1 MSEENLTGDELGALI
16 ERVFKPRPQ
25 DRALAILID
34 LPDDALVD
42 NPEWRGRRRLAAGW
56 ARELSSGQGRRELD
70 VSLICYRNV
79 RSNNADL
86 PAAGWRVDPDHVPDH
101 INDTDPD
108 RTVAFDHVL
117 TENQL
122 VLAPTELSTTAPLKM
137 LAPRF
142 GFRAATMPGFSTAM
156 VPALR
161 LDYTEIDRRVRM
173 LKDLLDRSR
182 GADIRF
188 VVDGNEE
195 YGLHLDLRHR
205 TAHASGGLF
214 PEPGAAGNLPS
225 GETYIVPYEGEIE
238 DDPTTTGG
246 RLPIQLGQEVVVF
259 DVNDN
264 RVAGVASAGPTS
276 QREAARLSAEPAAGN
291 IAELGLGVLAD
302 FGIQPIGEVLLDEKL
317 GLHIALGRSEHF
329 GGQVGPPQF
338 SKPEAVV
345 HQDHVYLPQLQ
356 PRVAVASVRLE
367 YQDGSTEEL
376 MRDGAYAI
384 DFGA

>member
-1 MSEENLTGDELGALI
+1 MSEEYLTGDELGALI
-16 ERVFKPRPQ
+16 ERVFKPRPE
-25 DRALAILID
+25 DRALAILVD
-34 LPDDALVD
+34 LPDDELVD
-42 NPEWRGRRRLAAGW
+42 NPDWRERRRLAAGW
-56 ARELSSGQGRRELD
+56 TRELSSTQDRHGLD
-70 VSLICYRNV
+70 VSLICYPNV

-101 INDTDPD
+101 VNDADPHQA
-108 RTVAFDHVL
+108 VGFDQVL
-117 TENQL
+117 TGNQL

-161 LDYTEIDRRVRM
+161 LDYTEIDRRVRI
-173 LKDLLDRSR
+173 LKERLDRSR

-188 VVDGNEE
+188 VVDGSDEHRI
-195 YGLHLDLRHR
+195 HLDLRHR

-214 PEPGAAGNLPS
+214 PEPGVAGNLPS

-238 DDPTTTGG
+238 GDPTSSSG
-246 RLPIQLGQEVVVF
+246 RLPIQLGDEVVVF
-259 DVNDN
+259 DIETN
-264 RVAGVASAGPTS
+264 RVAGVVSSGPTS
-276 QREAARLSAEPAAGN
+276 EREAARLSAEPAAGN
-291 IAELGLGVLAD
+291 VAELGLGVLAD

-329 GGQVGPPQF
+329 GGQVGPLQF
-338 SKPEAVV
+338 STPEAVV

-356 PRVAVASVRLE
+356 PRVAVASAVLE
-367 YQDGSTEEL
+367 YEDGSTEEL
-376 MRDGAYAI
+376 MCDGVYTV

>member
-1 MSEENLTGDELGALI
+1 MDNENLTGAELGALI
-16 ERVFKPRPQ
+16 ERVFKPRPE
-25 DRALAILID
+25 DTALAILID
-34 LPDDALVD
+34 LPDDELVD
-42 NPEWRGRRRLAAGW
+42 NPEWLERRRLAAGW
-56 ARELSSGQGRRELD
+56 ARALSPGRDGHGLD

-101 INDTDPD
+101 VNDTDPH
-108 RTVAFDHVL
+108 RTVEFDQVL
-117 TENQL
+117 TCNQL
-122 VLAPTELSTTAPLKM
+122 ILAPTELSTTAPLKM

-161 LDYTEIDRRVRM
+161 LDYTEIDRRVRK
-173 LKDLLDRSR
+173 LKDVLDWSR

-188 VVDGNEE
+188 VVDGSVE
-195 YGLHLDLRHR
+195 YRLHLDLRHR

-214 PEPGAAGNLPS
+214 PEPGVAGNLPS

-238 DDPTTTGG
+238 GDPTTTGG
-246 RLPIQLGQEVVVF
+246 RLPIQLGDEVVVF
-259 DVNDN
+259 DIENN
-264 RVAGVASAGPTS
+264 RVAGVVSTGPTS
-276 QREAARLSAEPAAGN
+276 DREAARLSAEPAAGN
-291 IAELGLGVLAD
+291 VAELGLGVLAD

-329 GGQVGPPQF
+329 GGQVGPHQF

-356 PRVAVASVRLE
+356 PRVAVASAVLE

-376 MRDGAYAI
+376 MRGGMYTI